1 MEGTYIQRK
10 YNEEDCLMDTEMVK
24 VKRGNMLS
32 NLWEDIF
39 KKKLDYVKTRP
50 LIQGYLGQHTNPA
63 RQAKNKIMREE
74 GLTGKQYRKR
84 MKSLRRTV

>member
-1 MEGTYIQRK
+1 
-10 YNEEDCLMDTEMVK
+10 MDTEMVK

-39 KKKLDYVKTRP
+39 KKKFDYVKTRP
-50 LIQGYLGQHTNPA
+50 LIQGHLGQHTNPA

-84 MKSLRRTV
+84 MKSLRRTA